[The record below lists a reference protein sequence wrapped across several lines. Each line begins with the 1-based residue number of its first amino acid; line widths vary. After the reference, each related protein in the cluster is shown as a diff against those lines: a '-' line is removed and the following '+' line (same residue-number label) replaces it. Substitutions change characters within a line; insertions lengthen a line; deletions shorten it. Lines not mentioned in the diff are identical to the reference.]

1 MKRTGYLPNTTGLLL
16 SIGLALAM
24 VSLWFTS
31 PVAAAPAS
39 PHIPNAYTYAAPNAL
54 ECPICTI
61 DMSTYNGPL
70 SASEI
75 NGLLLAL
82 NDEYHAWAV
91 YDQVMQDFGAV
102 LPFTRIRQSEHM
114 HINAL
119 VRQFNLYG
127 VPIPANPWIGNVAS
141 FGSVQEACA
150 AGVDAE
156 INNIA
161 LYDTLFSS
169 TQRQSIVQVYNA
181 LQHGST
187 RHQRAFET
195 CSTGASYMANQGS
208 RWGWQGN
215 HRGMGRGGG
224 W

>member
-1 MKRTGYLPNTTGLLL
+1 MKRTGYLPKTTGLLL
-16 SIGLALAM
+16 SIGIAIAM
-24 VSLWFTS
+24 ISLWFTS
-31 PVAAAPAS
+31 PIAAAPAT
-39 PHIPNAYTYAAPNAL
+39 PHTPDTYTLAAPNAL
-54 ECPICTI
+54 ECPICTF

-70 SASEI
+70 SATEI

-91 YDQVMQDFGAV
+91 YNQVIQDFGAV
-102 LPFTRIRQSEHM
+102 LPFTRIQQAERM

-119 VRQFNLYG
+119 IRQFNLYN
-127 VPIPANPWIGNVAS
+127 VPIPTNPWIGNVAS

-169 TQRQSIVQVYNA
+169 TQQQSIVQVYSA

-187 RHQRAFET
+187 MHQRAFEN
-195 CSTGASYMANQGS
+195 CSTGSSCMANQGS
-208 RWGWQGN
+208 RQGN
-215 HRGMGRGGG
+215 RRGMGRGG